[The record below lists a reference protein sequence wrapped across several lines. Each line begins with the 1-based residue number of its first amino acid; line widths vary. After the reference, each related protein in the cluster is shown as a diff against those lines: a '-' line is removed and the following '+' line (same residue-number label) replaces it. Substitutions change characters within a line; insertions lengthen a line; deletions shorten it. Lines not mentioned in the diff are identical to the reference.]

1 MLTRPN
7 KTYGS
12 VNLRKLIPHGILQ
25 QEKFETIVN
34 IDWNIF
40 DCTVYFWNG
49 VLEDNIVGISFFA
62 PVSGTGNDEAPWY
75 VQYLQRVDFEHSRE
89 DQRQYSEIKRVL
101 YGH

>member
-1 MLTRPN
+1 MESFNRKNLKRSSTSTGIFLTI
-7 KTYGS
+7 S
-12 VNLRKLIPHGILQ
+12 
-25 QEKFETIVN
+25 
-34 IDWNIF
+34 
-40 DCTVYFWNG
+40 NG

-62 PVSGTGNDEAPWY
+62 PVSGTENDEAPWY

>member
-1 MLTRPN
+1 MESFNRKNLKRSSTSTVIFLTA
-7 KTYGS
+7 
-12 VNLRKLIPHGILQ
+12 
-25 QEKFETIVN
+25 
-34 IDWNIF
+34 
-40 DCTVYFWNG
+40 VYFWNG

-62 PVSGTGNDEAPWY
+62 PVSGTENDEAPWY

>member
-1 MLTRPN
+1 
-7 KTYGS
+7 
-12 VNLRKLIPHGILQ
+12 LRKIIPHGILQ

-40 DCTVYFWNG
+40 DFSNG

-62 PVSGTGNDEAPWY
+62 PVSGTENDEAPWY
-75 VQYLQRVDFEHSRE
+75 VQYLQRVDFEYSRE

>member
-1 MLTRPN
+1 
-7 KTYGS
+7 
-12 VNLRKLIPHGILQ
+12 LRKIIPHGILQ

-34 IDWNIF
+34 TDWNIF
-40 DCTVYFWNG
+40 DISNG
-49 VLEDNIVGISFFA
+49 FLEDNIVGISFFA
-62 PVSGTGNDEAPWY
+62 PVSGTENDEAPWY